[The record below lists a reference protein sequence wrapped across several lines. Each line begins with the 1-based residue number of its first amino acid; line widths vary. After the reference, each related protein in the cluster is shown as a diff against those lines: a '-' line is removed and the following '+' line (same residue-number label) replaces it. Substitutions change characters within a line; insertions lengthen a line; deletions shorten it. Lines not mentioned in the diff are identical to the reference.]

1 MLFFK
6 LGHCPTACHQVMTN
20 SGKRLAENLARVK
33 DRIAAAAER
42 SGRRPDQV
50 KLIAVTKYVDAN
62 ITRKLV
68 EAGCLDLGESRPQ
81 ELWQKAELLAD
92 LNVNWHM
99 IGHLQRNKVRRTL
112 PLVSLIH
119 SVDSVRL
126 LQSIESL
133 AEELSTPTESR
144 MVEVLLEVNVSGEE
158 AKHGF
163 APDAC
168 LQAIETAL
176 DMSHVRVQGLMCMA
190 HLGSGQEGARR
201 DFASLRALRD
211 QLQESCDAASLG
223 ELSMGMSG
231 DFEEAI
237 KAGSTIVRIGSA
249 LFEGVTS

>member
-1 MLFFK
+1 MNQRRARLEQN
-6 LGHCPTACHQVMTN
+6 LRQV
-20 SGKRLAENLARVK
+20 RE
-33 DRIAAAAER
+33 RIAVAAHAASR
-42 SGRRPDQV
+42 DPSDITLV
-50 KLIAVTKYVDAN
+50 AVSKYASDEE
-62 ITRKLV
+62 TRDLV
-68 EAGCLDLGESRPQ
+68 LAGCQELGESRPQ
-81 ELWQKAELLAD
+81 ELWKKADTLED
-92 LNVNWHM
+92 LPVCWHQ

-126 LQSIESL
+126 LQSIESM
-133 AEELSTPTESR
+133 AAALSTPAESR
-144 MVEVLLEVNVSGEE
+144 LVDALLEVNVSGEE

-168 LQAIETAL
+168 LEAIEIAL
-176 DMSHVRVQGLMCMA
+176 DMSHVRILGLMCMA
-190 HLGSGQEGARR
+190 HLGASHEEAQR

-211 QLQESCDAASLG
+211 RLQETCDDASLG

-237 KAGSTIVRIGSA
+237 NAGSTIVRVGSA